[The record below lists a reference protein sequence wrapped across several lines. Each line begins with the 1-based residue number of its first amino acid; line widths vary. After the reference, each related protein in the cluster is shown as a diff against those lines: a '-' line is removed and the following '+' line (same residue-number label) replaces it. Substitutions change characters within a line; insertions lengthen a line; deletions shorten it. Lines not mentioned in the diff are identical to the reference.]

1 MYHSTSCLSTHR
13 HRPEHLLCGHNPDVH
28 KISVLERPDQKV
40 EPRLQ
45 HPLCRWA
52 FVTHTF
58 LTILMDWGSIGRE
71 EGGFLIAAQRESK
84 HFFNHLTQS
93 FSALRSSFYC
103 QGNVSHHYSLRP
115 VPPYRSSL
123 WLARDIM
130 STPVLCPPVEKDLPT
145 TGKKTTGKQPSS
157 MSKGLQANFATLKKR
172 KLDPAATRKVAEQTA
187 RLVESEIT
195 QLRNSVAELEAMLM
209 AREQQQDDD
218 DDGDDEDGDSADDD
232 ELDLLH
238 LPAKNRFP
246 LLPPDMVAIPDS
258 GMGGTDAEDDVDSD
272 LDEDELDE

>member
-1 MYHSTSCLSTHR
+1 MPRSKSAR
-13 HRPEHLLCGHNPDVH
+13 
-28 KISVLERPDQKV
+28 KI
-40 EPRLQ
+40 
-45 HPLCRWA
+45 
-52 FVTHTF
+52 
-58 LTILMDWGSIGRE
+58 
-71 EGGFLIAAQRESK
+71 
-84 HFFNHLTQS
+84 
-93 FSALRSSFYC
+93 
-103 QGNVSHHYSLRP
+103 
-115 VPPYRSSL
+115 
-123 WLARDIM
+123 
-130 STPVLCPPVEKDLPT
+130 
-145 TGKKTTGKQPSS
+145 
-157 MSKGLQANFATLKKR
+157 GLQANFATLKKR

-209 AREQQQDDD
+209 AREQQQEEDDD
-218 DDGDDEDGDSADDD
+218 DDDDLDGDSADDD

>member
-1 MYHSTSCLSTHR
+1 
-13 HRPEHLLCGHNPDVH
+13 
-28 KISVLERPDQKV
+28 
-40 EPRLQ
+40 
-45 HPLCRWA
+45 
-52 FVTHTF
+52 
-58 LTILMDWGSIGRE
+58 
-71 EGGFLIAAQRESK
+71 
-84 HFFNHLTQS
+84 
-93 FSALRSSFYC
+93 
-103 QGNVSHHYSLRP
+103 
-115 VPPYRSSL
+115 
-123 WLARDIM
+123 
-130 STPVLCPPVEKDLPT
+130 
-145 TGKKTTGKQPSS
+145 

-209 AREQQQDDD
+209 AREQQQEDDD
-218 DDGDDEDGDSADDD
+218 DDEDGDSAEDDD
-232 ELDLLH
+232 ELDFLH